1 MWRGTHLAKGPKIAQ
16 AMSSSASSKM
26 IWAVRGIQD
35 EANAAG
41 GFARL
46 QDPVSTVDKDRWR
59 RHVNAQGGKNGG
71 MTTTDEISLEEM
83 NASHWGIRV
92 KNEITI
98 VSEAWDYK
106 DRLY

>member
-1 MWRGTHLAKGPKIAQ
+1 MRGSQDQ
-16 AMSSSASSKM
+16 ANE
-26 IWAVRGIQD
+26 V
-35 EANAAG
+35 G

-59 RHVNAQGGKNGG
+59 RNAKGQGGKNGG
-71 MTTTDEISLEEM
+71 MTNTDEIIFSEM
-83 NASHWGIRV
+83 NASHGGIRV

>member
-1 MWRGTHLAKGPKIAQ
+1 MRGN
-16 AMSSSASSKM
+16 
-26 IWAVRGIQD
+26 QD
-35 EANAAG
+35 EANTAG

-46 QDPVSTVDKDRWR
+46 QDPVSTVDKDRWGR
-59 RHVNAQGGKNGG
+59 NVNAQRGKNGE
-71 MTTTDEISLEEM
+71 MTTTDEIILEEM
-83 NASHWGIRV
+83 NASHRCIRV